1 MEVLRLRKVG
11 VCLIFLCMLGVLS
24 GCGGRVLENPPIT
37 SPIEEM
43 WQYERFSVFAD
54 TKMTFPEVTPVLVD
68 YGCRYDCVWKGEEHG
83 VYVIELNQFIYTGG
97 IMDAEYVT
105 VNTGEDAL
113 RRALWVTGV
122 IIAKSNGSTEVQS
135 EGGMAEYVAINDI
148 PLYKVEFK
156 NGEDTYRGYIQMNGY
171 GVRDKFLFYKSTPQ
185 SDEMIGSMM
194 ETLAYTEG

>member
-11 VCLIFLCMLGVLS
+11 IWLVFLCMLGVLS
-24 GCGGRVLENPPIT
+24 GCDGGVLKNPPIT
-37 SPIEEM
+37 SSIEEM
-43 WQYERFSVFAD
+43 WQYERFSVLDD

-68 YGCRYDCVWKGEEHG
+68 YGTRYDCMWNGEEYG

-113 RRALWVTGV
+113 RRALWMTGI
-122 IIAKSNGSTEVQS
+122 IIAKSVGSTEVQS
-135 EGGMAEYVAINDI
+135 EGGTAEYVTVNDI

-156 NGEDTYRGYIQMNGY
+156 NGGDTYRGYIQMNGY

-185 SDEMIGSMM
+185 SDEMVESIM